1 VAKKSIDNLLQTSQ
15 NELVT
20 EYTGSLAFDR
30 ELYFWDII
38 GSMAHVD
45 SLLEADVLTKQEH
58 AKIRKGLASVLDDL
72 NKGKVEL
79 KPELEDIHMNIEA
92 LLTDRIGRIA
102 GKLHTGR
109 SRNDQVSLDIK
120 LYTRERILETLEELS
135 ALQKVL
141 VSIASKNMKTV
152 MPGMTHMQPAQP
164 VSLAHHMMAHW
175 FKLQRDFGRLSCCY
189 DRMNL
194 SPLGAGAIA
203 GNVYDINRFK
213 VAKAL
218 GFRGPTENSIDT
230 VSDRDFVAETI
241 FCLNMVQI
249 HLSSISQEIIMW
261 NTPQFGFISLSPRLT
276 TGSSMMPQKRNP
288 DIAELARAKTGR
300 LSGSLVSILTTLKG
314 LPLAYNRDLQEDKEP
329 LFDAFDSVIDSTWA
343 IRSLLASAKF
353 NTGRLREAVMKA
365 NLSATDLADYLVE
378 KGMPFRT
385 AYTVVKKMVQD
396 SIKEDS
402 PMEEWGLSC
411 LQSYSKLFGKDA
423 LDHLKPEKSMERRK
437 IHGGSAASSVR
448 RSIET
453 AKKISD
459 HDSKVLKKIEGDVQ
473 GTITRLLGA

>member
-1 VAKKSIDNLLQTSQ
+1 MPKKTENLLQTSQ
-15 NELVT
+15 NEVVT
-20 EYTGSLAFDR
+20 EYTGSLEFDR
-30 ELYFWDII
+30 ELYFWDIV
-38 GSMAHVD
+38 GSLAHVD
-45 SLLEADVLTKQEH
+45 SLLEAEILSKDEH
-58 AKIRKGLASVLDDL
+58 SKIRKGLTGVLADL

-79 KPELEDIHMNIEA
+79 RPELEDIHMNIEA
-92 LLTDRIGRIA
+92 LLTERIGKVA

-135 ALQKVL
+135 ALQNVL
-141 VSIASKNMKTV
+141 TMIAVKNLKTV

-164 VSLAHHMMAHW
+164 ISLAHHMMAHW
-175 FKLQRDFGRLSCCY
+175 FKFQRDFERLVHCY

-203 GNVYDINRFK
+203 GNVYDIDRFK

-230 VSDRDFVAETI
+230 VSDRDFVAESI
-241 FCLNMVQI
+241 FCLNMIQI
-249 HLSSISQEIIMW
+249 HLSSISQELILW
-261 NTPQFGFISLSPRLT
+261 NTPQFGFVSLSPRLT

-300 LSGSLVSILTTLKG
+300 LSGSLISILTTLKG

-329 LFDAFDSVIDSTWA
+329 LFDAFDSVVDSIWA

-353 NTGRLREAVMKA
+353 NTDKLREAVMKA
-365 NLSATDLADYLVE
+365 NLTATDLADYLVG
-378 KGMPFRT
+378 KGVPFRT
-385 AYTVVKKMVQD
+385 AYTTVKQMVQD

-411 LQSYSKLFGKDA
+411 LRSYSKLFDKDA

-437 IHGGSAASSVR
+437 IHGGTAASSVKK
-448 RSIET
+448 SIET
-453 AKKISD
+453 AKKMTEKD
-459 HDSKVLKKIEGDVQ
+459 AKTVKRIEEDVQ
-473 GTITRLLGA
+473 GTISRLIGA

>member
-1 VAKKSIDNLLQTSQ
+1 MPKKTESLLQTSQ
-15 NELVT
+15 NEVVT
-20 EYTGSLAFDR
+20 EYTGSLEFDR
-30 ELYFWDII
+30 ELYFWDIV
-38 GSMAHVD
+38 GSLAHVD
-45 SLLEADVLTKQEH
+45 SLLEAEILSKDEH
-58 AKIRKGLASVLDDL
+58 SKIRKGLTGVLADL

-79 KPELEDIHMNIEA
+79 RPELEDIHMNIEA
-92 LLTDRIGRIA
+92 LLTERIGKVA

-135 ALQKVL
+135 ALQNVL
-141 VSIASKNMKTV
+141 TMIAVKNLKTV

-164 VSLAHHMMAHW
+164 ISLAHHMMAHW
-175 FKLQRDFGRLSCCY
+175 FKFQRDFERLVHCY

-203 GNVYDINRFK
+203 GNVYDIDRFK

-230 VSDRDFVAETI
+230 VSDRDFVAESI
-241 FCLNMVQI
+241 FCLNMIQI
-249 HLSSISQEIIMW
+249 HLSSISQELILW
-261 NTPQFGFISLSPRLT
+261 NTPQFGFVSLSPRLT

-300 LSGSLVSILTTLKG
+300 LSGSLISILTTLKG

-329 LFDAFDSVIDSTWA
+329 LFDAFDSAVDSIWA

-353 NTGRLREAVMKA
+353 NTDKLREAVMKA
-365 NLSATDLADYLVE
+365 NLTATDLADYLVG
-378 KGMPFRT
+378 KGVPFRT
-385 AYTVVKKMVQD
+385 AYTIVKEMVQD

-411 LQSYSKLFGKDA
+411 LRSYSKLFGKDA
-423 LDHLKPEKSMERRK
+423 LDHLNPEKSMERRK
-437 IHGGSAASSVR
+437 IHGGTAASSVKK
-448 RSIET
+448 SIET
-453 AKKISD
+453 AKKMTEKD
-459 HDSKVLKKIEGDVQ
+459 AKTVKRIEEDVQ
-473 GTITRLLGA
+473 GTISRLIGA

>member
-1 VAKKSIDNLLQTSQ
+1 VPKKTENLLQTSQ
-15 NELVT
+15 NEVVT
-20 EYTGSLAFDR
+20 EYTGSLEFDR
-30 ELYFWDII
+30 ELYFWDIV
-38 GSMAHVD
+38 GSLAHVD
-45 SLLEADVLTKQEH
+45 SLLEAEILSKGEH
-58 AKIRKGLASVLDDL
+58 SKIRKGLTGVLADL

-79 KPELEDIHMNIEA
+79 RPELEDIHMNIEA
-92 LLTDRIGRIA
+92 LLTERIGKVA

-135 ALQKVL
+135 ALQNVL
-141 VSIASKNMKTV
+141 TMIASKNLKTV

-164 VSLAHHMMAHW
+164 ISLAHHMMAHW
-175 FKLQRDFGRLSCCY
+175 FKFQRDFERLVHCY

-203 GNVYDINRFK
+203 GNVYDIDRFK

-230 VSDRDFVAETI
+230 VSDRDFVAESI
-241 FCLNMVQI
+241 FCLNMIQI
-249 HLSSISQEIIMW
+249 HLSSISQELILW
-261 NTPQFGFISLSPRLT
+261 NTPQFGFVSLSPRLT

-300 LSGSLVSILTTLKG
+300 LSGSLISILTTLKG

-329 LFDAFDSVIDSTWA
+329 LFDAFDSVVDSIWA

-353 NTGRLREAVMKA
+353 NTDKLREAVMKA
-365 NLSATDLADYLVE
+365 NLTATDLADYLVG
-378 KGMPFRT
+378 KGVPFRT
-385 AYTVVKKMVQD
+385 AYTTVKQMVQD

-411 LQSYSKLFGKDA
+411 LRSYSKLFDKDA

-437 IHGGSAASSVR
+437 IHGGTAASSVKK
-448 RSIET
+448 SIET
-453 AKKISD
+453 AKKMTEKD
-459 HDSKVLKKIEGDVQ
+459 AKTVKRIEEDVQ
-473 GTITRLLGA
+473 GTISRLIGA

>member
-1 VAKKSIDNLLQTSQ
+1 VPKKTENLLQTSQ
-15 NELVT
+15 NEVVT
-20 EYTGSLAFDR
+20 EYTGSLEFDR
-30 ELYFWDII
+30 ELYFWDIV
-38 GSMAHVD
+38 GSLAHVD
-45 SLLEADVLTKQEH
+45 SLLEAEILSKDEH
-58 AKIRKGLASVLDDL
+58 SKIRKGLTGVLDDL

-79 KPELEDIHMNIEA
+79 RPELEDIHMNIEA
-92 LLTDRIGRIA
+92 LLTERIGKVA

-135 ALQKVL
+135 ALQNVL
-141 VSIASKNMKTV
+141 TMIAVKNLKTV

-164 VSLAHHMMAHW
+164 ISLAHHMMAHW
-175 FKLQRDFGRLSCCY
+175 FKFQRDFERLVHCY

-203 GNVYDINRFK
+203 GNVYDIDRFK

-230 VSDRDFVAETI
+230 VSDRDFVAESI
-241 FCLNMVQI
+241 FCLNMIQI
-249 HLSSISQEIIMW
+249 HLSSISQELILW
-261 NTPQFGFISLSPRLT
+261 NTPQFGFVSLSPRLT

-300 LSGSLVSILTTLKG
+300 LSGSLISILTTLKG

-329 LFDAFDSVIDSTWA
+329 LFDAFDSVVDSIWA

-353 NTGRLREAVMKA
+353 NTDKLREAVMKA
-365 NLSATDLADYLVE
+365 NLTATDLADYLVG
-378 KGMPFRT
+378 KGVPFRT
-385 AYTVVKKMVQD
+385 AYTTVKQMVQD

-411 LQSYSKLFGKDA
+411 LRSYSKLFDKDA

-437 IHGGSAASSVR
+437 IHGGTAASSVKK
-448 RSIET
+448 SIET
-453 AKKISD
+453 AKKMTEKD
-459 HDSKVLKKIEGDVQ
+459 AKTVKRIEEDVQ
-473 GTITRLLGA
+473 GTISRLIGA